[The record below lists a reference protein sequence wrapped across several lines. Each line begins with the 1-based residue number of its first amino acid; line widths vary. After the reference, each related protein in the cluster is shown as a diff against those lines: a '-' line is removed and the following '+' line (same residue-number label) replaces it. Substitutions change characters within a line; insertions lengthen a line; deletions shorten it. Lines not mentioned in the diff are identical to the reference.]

1 MNVAVDCSSIE
12 FPEKMIKI
20 YVLAVLG
27 LSAAVGTGEVGGYLE
42 TLAYVLDVRYSPVH
56 HTVSLSI
63 SSLRFKLK
71 HGLSLLSLESLRL
84 PLFVVFADTVYLWSG
99 LPG

>member
-12 FPEKMIKI
+12 FPEKLIKI

-27 LSAAVGTGEVGGYLE
+27 LSAAVGAGEVGGYLD
-42 TLAYVLDVRYSPVH
+42 TLADILDMRYPSLH
-56 HTVSLSI
+56 HTVSPNI

-71 HGLSLLSLESLRL
+71 LLSLFFVFRVSTSTFICRL
-84 PLFVVFADTVYLWSG
+84 C
-99 LPG
+99 